1 MASWNPAYEVSI
13 SDSEDEE
20 DNLKPTYTGREALV
34 FVVDANLYTKE
45 SSRLTDALN
54 IIRSAFLSGLLFND
68 KDVMGLMFANT
79 NESPQPYE
87 SNCLEDIEM
96 PDNCAVFLPVRQLTK
111 GVVDHYLRFLE
122 TMPESFVQTYGVAK
136 DGSEANFSYLLR
148 LCLDLVGK
156 CYYAVDNSTIV
167 YLTDKEQPH
176 PTNSDSYAQAF
187 QKAADLKDKEV
198 DFKLIPM
205 LDEFDYNSFY
215 KEFLSL
221 VKDEDMESFVPVVP
235 EKLREMLADRKL
247 KQSFVRRSLGHFK
260 LSLGPDLALSAQY
273 FNYFQ
278 KDKKPRKILVQRSDN
293 AVVKRK
299 RLNTVRKI
307 DPETNELGDPRAVNI
322 TNAWYEI
329 RLGDHSLRLTYEQ
342 VNRVRNLH
350 VPGMMLLGFQSKSE
364 LTKIVYCKP
373 CNFMYPD
380 DRHILGSKRLF
391 RALWERCRARDKVA
405 ICLFMSRRKSM
416 PRYVALVPVSRE
428 DATEGSYYSL
438 LANDGFKI
446 VYLPYTSYV
455 RHVDFKDWNS
465 LENHASDEGVAICE
479 KLIRKLRLKYN
490 PSLLSDPEI
499 DHLQSK
505 LLALAFDQKF
515 ETLGSQYFPDPQSQD
530 AVIAGLLSEFEEI
543 FGEDAE
549 PAKKRAASN
558 SSLASTKSKAPKL
571 AAEDLNKKD
580 YVIQMIKNRSLDSCT
595 KQQLMQILEE
605 HFNKTM
611 PKSSKKQDL
620 LERIYDLND

>member
-20 DNLKPTYTGREALV
+20 DNLKATYTGREALV

-45 SSRLTDALN
+45 SSRLTDALH
-54 IIRSAFLSGLLFND
+54 IIRSAFISGLLFND
-68 KDVMGLMFANT
+68 KDVMGLVFANT
-79 NESPQPYE
+79 NKSPQPYE

-221 VKDEDMESFVPVVP
+221 IKDEDMESFVPVVP
-235 EKLREMLADRKL
+235 EKLRELLADRKL

-558 SSLASTKSKAPKL
+558 SSLASTKSKATKL

-580 YVIQMIKNRSLDSCT
+580 YVIQMIKNRALDSCT